1 MSSLKSTASE
11 LSPAILDEMVGTL
24 SAIKA
29 RHAEKTAAELKYPE
43 TRDTPE
49 EREYIDKSMRL
60 MREQQAE
67 IDALVSSWTRS
78 QQEAVLKHR
87 LLQGAEVRL
96 ELTDDWLQR
105 LIVSHPARV
114 LEAQR
119 LKEQHINQLSPLQLS
134 AVREEGDSYWL
145 RLAQS
150 YQGSA

>member
-11 LSPAILDEMVGTL
+11 LSPAILDEMVRTL

-60 MREQQAE
+60 MRERQAE

-78 QQEAVLKHR
+78 QQEAVLKH
-87 LLQGAEVRL
+87 LLGVEVRL
-96 ELTDDWLQR
+96 ELTDGWLKR
-105 LIVSHPARV
+105 LIVSRPARV